1 MPSTAAEDPVE
12 AIPVVAGII
21 RHPERPG
28 EILVSRRRRGQHLEN
43 LWEFPG
49 GKQEPGEPRFHA
61 LRREL
66 EEELGIRHLVARP
79 FFRLTHDYPEKRV
92 LLDVWEVR
100 SFSGDPQG
108 REGQE
113 WRWVAIDDL
122 AELDFPAAD
131 QPVLQALG
139 LSRELLITPDPG
151 VGRQR
156 DFVDHLEQ
164 LLARQGHGA
173 VLLRA
178 HALPDDRYAELA
190 LRCKVVC
197 SRHGAELIVHRPT
210 LDGILAARLEPFR
223 SRHLSS
229 AALGLLDE
237 SPFGEG
243 IRLSAS
249 LHDRFEIERAEA
261 LGCRFGLLSP
271 VRETPSHPGR
281 QALGWASFRDLAWSS
296 RLPLYALGGVGRRDF
311 ALAREMG
318 GIGVAGISDFW
329 AG

>member
-21 RHPERPG
+21 LHPERPG

-131 QPVLQALG
+131 QPVLQALN

-151 VGRQR
+151 IGQHR
-156 DFVDHLEQ
+156 DFSENLDR
-164 LLARQGHGA
+164 LLARRRFGA

-190 LRCKVVC
+190 LRSKVIC
-197 SRHGAELIVHRPT
+197 ERHDAELVVHRPT
-210 LDGILAARLEPFR
+210 LEGLSASRLQPFR

-229 AALGLLDE
+229 AALSILDA
-237 SPFGEG
+237 SPFGPEV
-243 IRLSAS
+243 RLSAS
-249 LHDRFEIERAEA
+249 VHDRFEVEQAEA
-261 LGCRFGLLSP
+261 LGCRFALLSP
-271 VRETPSHPGR
+271 VRETLSHPGR
-281 QALGWASFRDLAWSS
+281 QALGWARFHEICKST
-296 RLPLYALGGVGRRDF
+296 RLPLYALGGIGRRDF